1 MKIET
6 LNIHGAAL
14 TVYLREADE
23 AMPLAATRPLVLVV
37 PGGGYEHVSARE
49 ADPVAVRFLAA
60 GYHAAVLTYGV
71 GEEARGYKPLRQIDG
86 ALAALRDRAAGWG
99 IRPDKIAVCGFSAG
113 AHLALSSAVLP
124 LPGQTGWEER
134 QRPNALIL
142 SYPVVT
148 AGPYAHRGSFAAL
161 SGSDQLAAHAAFG
174 LEDKIG
180 PDTPPVF
187 VWHTLDDRT
196 VPAENSMLLVAA
208 LRRAGVPCEAH
219 FFPTGVHGLSV
230 CTPEVN
236 TPQPH
241 AAHWFSL
248 AAEWLGDVF
257 DFHI

>member
-1 MKIET
+1 MI
-6 LNIHGAAL
+6 LNAVKKGVSEERLARALNVDIASIRKKRNLLVGICPEAAEL
-14 TVYLREADE
+14 LKDRHVPINVFAELRF
-23 AMPLAATRPLVLVV
+23 M
-37 PGGGYEHVSARE
+37 
-49 ADPVAVRFLAA
+49 
-60 GYHAAVLTYGV
+60 
-71 GEEARGYKPLRQIDG
+71 KPLRQIDG

-196 VPAENSMLLVAA
+196 VPAEN
-208 LRRAGVPCEAH
+208 
-219 FFPTGVHGLSV
+219 
-230 CTPEVN
+230 
-236 TPQPH
+236 
-241 AAHWFSL
+241 
-248 AAEWLGDVF
+248 
-257 DFHI
+257 